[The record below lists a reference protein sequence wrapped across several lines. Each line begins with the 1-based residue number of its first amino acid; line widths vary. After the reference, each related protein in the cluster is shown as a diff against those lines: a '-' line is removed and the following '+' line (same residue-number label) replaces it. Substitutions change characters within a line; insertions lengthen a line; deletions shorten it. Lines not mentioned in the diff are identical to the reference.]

1 MSKRLI
7 LIGTDHRIQ
16 MSVAPGPTPN
26 TWVPRTGNRFRR
38 LIVYCIEKL
47 RADFILEEAHADQER
62 LAPTI
67 CSTIAKERGIAW
79 QALAMGEP
87 DLSDG
92 LIDPPIVEAIQRRIK
107 PEVLAGRY
115 VLKTQ
120 QARELFMFG
129 SIMKSF
135 EKHDC
140 ILAVVGY
147 VHLGVLANRVD
158 AERVSVEGLLYM
170 YPLALDESRS

>member
-1 MSKRLI
+1 MSKRPI

-16 MSVAPGPTPN
+16 MTIAPGPTPN
-26 TWVPRTGNRFRR
+26 TWIPRTGNRFRR

-47 RADFILEEAHADQER
+47 RAEAILEEAHADQER

-67 CSTIAKERGIAW
+67 CSTIAKGHGIPW
-79 QALAMGEP
+79 QPLAMGEP

-92 LIDPPIVEAIQRRIK
+92 LIDPPIVEAIQQGIR

-115 VLKTQ
+115 VLKTH
-120 QARELFMFG
+120 QARELFFYG
-129 SIMKSF
+129 SIMKHF

-147 VHLGVLANRVD
+147 VHLGVLANSFA
-158 AERVSVEGLLYM
+158 AEQVSVEALLFM
-170 YPLALDESRS
+170 YPLVLDESKS